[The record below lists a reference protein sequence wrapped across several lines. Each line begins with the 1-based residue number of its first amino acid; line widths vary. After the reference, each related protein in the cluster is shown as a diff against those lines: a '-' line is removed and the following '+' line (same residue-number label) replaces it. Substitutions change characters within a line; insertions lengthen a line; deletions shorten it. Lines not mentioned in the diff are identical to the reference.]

1 MRLEL
6 AGLAIFKGKLD
17 ADYLVAMLIDGRGPT
32 GTVSSSRAAHFL
44 SVPMHRETG
53 GIKALFVFRLLLV
66 IGSSWGGQITHILLA
81 TLHKFLG
88 FALFGVSPVLFMRD
102 V

>member
-44 SVPMHRETG
+44 SVPIHRETG
-53 GIKALFVFRLLLV
+53 GIKALLLFPLPLV
-66 IGSSWGGQITHILLA
+66 IGSGWGCHINPIPLA
-81 TLHKFLG
+81 TLRESRC
-88 FALFGVSPVLFMRD
+88 FGAMRVSRLLSG
-102 V
+102 